1 MFGTLHYDRGSKHIE
16 FIDRTE
22 GFLNGDVA
30 VERTACDTCRAKKDQ
45 HEAEQ
50 QTQQSVLEAVISD
63 AVTPTTTGSS
73 IILTPS
79 TYTSPLF
86 GFPSTVPDSE
96 SLDLLFGN
104 DFLPDLLLASSP
116 TQRDALGPST
126 SPEMLASA
134 LLPSVAISSPVCG
147 CLATLVE
154 LLEELDT
161 PARPT
166 LDAALASHKL
176 FLKRALRVLHCSSCH
191 SRSEHLVLL
200 TRVCDKLVRLCER
213 IVLSYLQADS
223 SSMTLTSSSPPTPD
237 YFPYPPTE
245 SLFLGCYETDASEWG
260 SLVCVILSLQLR
272 SLGSLLAGVRRSASL
287 AQQPRLQ
294 QAEAKLR
301 LLVDRLQ
308 ARVRLIP
315 EDLYVT

>member
-30 VERTACDTCRAKKDQ
+30 IERAACDTCRAKKLKCSGHRTGCTRCKTLSIACVYSAMAESRRCKRAASRQKQQEQQQNQ

-50 QTQQSVLEAVISD
+50 QVQQSAPEAVISD
-63 AVTPTTTGSS
+63 AATPTAAGSS
-73 IILTPS
+73 ILLTTS

-86 GFPSTVPDSE
+86 RFPSTAPDSE

-104 DFLPDLLLASSP
+104 DFLPDLLLASP
-116 TQRDALGPST
+116 TAEGDASGPPWA
-126 SPEMLASA
+126 PEMLAPG
-134 LLPSVAISSPVCG
+134 LLPSTVMSSPACG

-166 LDAALASHKL
+166 LDLALASHKL
-176 FLKRALRVLHCSSCH
+176 FLKRALRVLNCSSCH

-213 IVLSYLQADS
+213 IVHSYLQADS
-223 SSMTLTSSSPPTPD
+223 AMTSSSSSPSTPN
-237 YFPYPPTE
+237 YFPCPPTE
-245 SLFLGCYETDASEWG
+245 SLFLGCYETDSFLATFW
-260 SLVCVILSLQLR
+260 LV
-272 SLGSLLAGVRRSASL
+272 
-287 AQQPRLQ
+287 
-294 QAEAKLR
+294 
-301 LLVDRLQ
+301 
-308 ARVRLIP
+308 
-315 EDLYVT
+315 